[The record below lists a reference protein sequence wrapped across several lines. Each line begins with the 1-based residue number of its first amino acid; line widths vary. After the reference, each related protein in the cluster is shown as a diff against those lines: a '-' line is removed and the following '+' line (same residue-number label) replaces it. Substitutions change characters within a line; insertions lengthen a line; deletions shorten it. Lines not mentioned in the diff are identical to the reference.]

1 MKRTD
6 SVLAEIHKVREMLGR
21 RYGFDVRRIAKAL
34 QAKEGQRGHGVVSR
48 PAKRISTQ
56 KAS

>member
-1 MKRTD
+1 MKSD
-6 SVLAEIHKVREMLGR
+6 SILKEIYKVREALGR

-34 QAKEGQRGHGVVSR
+34 QAKEGQRGHRVVTR
-48 PAKRISTQ
+48 PAKRVSTK